1 MGVAGRPTTAYASA
15 TVTVVPIR
23 ANSTR
28 INLRFERMVASF
40 RLLTWRAAR
49 RWQGPDAR
57 PTGGGSE
64 LEGRAGQLDV
74 GLPMRQPDRELGL
87 ALHRLRGDDVA
98 PRKRLRAVLD
108 PDLPV
113 DLVSFESKVID
124 GHTIDGF
131 PADELAPSHLLGEDV
146 IRMAVQ
152 KVGSRGLE
160 VVLFARQI
168 DGGIELGRRGHG
180 SVGVVG
186 LAVERHGLAVVPE

>member
-15 TVTVVPIR
+15 RVTVVPIR

-28 INLRFERMVASF
+28 INLRFGRMMASF

-87 ALHRLRGDDVA
+87 ALQRLRGDDVA
-98 PRKRLRAVLD
+98 PRKRLRAVRD
-108 PDLPV
+108 PDLPIH
-113 DLVSFESKVID
+113 LVSFESERID

-131 PADELAPSHLLGEDV
+131 PADELAPPHLLGKDV
-146 IRMAVQ
+146 IGVAVQ
-152 KVGSRGLE
+152 KGGSWRLHF
-160 VVLFARQI
+160 VLFARQI
-168 DGGIELGRRGHG
+168 DGGIEPGRRGHR
-180 SVGVVG
+180 SVGVVR
-186 LAVERHGLAVVPE
+186 LAV